1 MAEGRMD
8 ETRRVAH
15 RLLDELPD
23 RLVLAAKDAIAALK
37 AEAAKDYFE
46 VLKGAAEDDEGVTAQ
61 DLDALG
67 RARKEHGRGESR
79 LWHDSNAA
87 HRSAAPR

>member
-67 RARKEHGRGESR
+67 RARKEHGRGESH

-87 HRSAAPR
+87 SRSAAPR